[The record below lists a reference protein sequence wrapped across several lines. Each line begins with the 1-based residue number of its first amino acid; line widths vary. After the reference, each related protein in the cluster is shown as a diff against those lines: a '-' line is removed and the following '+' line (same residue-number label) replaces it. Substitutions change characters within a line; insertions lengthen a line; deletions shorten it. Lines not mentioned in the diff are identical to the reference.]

1 MKAIALTVLAALC
14 PIYAALAQTTKA
26 APAQPASGRAATTA
40 PAAVAPAQ
48 AAKAPAAPGAAASAV
63 PRLSP
68 DEAAAWAQKNLEGW
82 PKITIALATTLL
94 EKYGAPESNTPQQL
108 HWSHNGPWNRTILY
122 REGARHNF
130 PRPHQDILEQA
141 VSYKVPPAKI
151 ADLVRYDGSLV
162 FDRTRGELSVHCDTE
177 EHNILTLNI
186 ADDIVKGERDVD
198 QALTYHAQAIRG
210 LETHDPQAYAEKL
223 RFKLPKSAAET
234 ADPADEAALL
244 RHLDAPE

>member
-1 MKAIALTVLAALC
+1 MKAIALAALAALY
-14 PIYAALAQTTKA
+14 PISAALAQTAKA
-26 APAQPASGRAATTA
+26 APAQVAPGHAAPGQATTG
-40 PAAVAPAQ
+40 Q
-48 AAKAPAAPGAAASAV
+48 TAKAPAAPAV

-68 DEAAAWAQKNLEGW
+68 DAAAAWAQKNLEGW
-82 PKITIALATTLL
+82 PKITIALATALL

-141 VSYKVPPAKI
+141 VSYKVPPGKI

-162 FDRTRGELSVHCDTE
+162 VDRTRGELSVHCDTE

-198 QALTYHAQAIRG
+198 QALTYHAQVIRG
-210 LETHDPQAYAEKL
+210 LETHDPQAYAQKL
-223 RFKLPKSAAET
+223 RFKLPQSAAET

>member
-1 MKAIALTVLAALC
+1 MKAIALAVLAALC
-14 PIYAALAQTTKA
+14 PISAALAQT
-26 APAQPASGRAATTA
+26 APS
-40 PAAVAPAQ
+40 Q
-48 AAKAPAAPGAAASAV
+48 AAKSPAASGATPKSATAPSV

-68 DEAAAWAQKNLEGW
+68 TEAAAWAQKNLEGW
-82 PKITIALATTLL
+82 PKLTIALATTLL

-108 HWSHNGPWNRTILY
+108 NWSRNGPWNRTILY

-141 VSYKVPPAKI
+141 VSYKVPPGKI

-162 FDRTRGELSVHCDTE
+162 VDRTRGELSVHCDSE

-198 QALTYHAQAIRG
+198 QALTYHAQVIRG

-223 RFKLPKSAAET
+223 RLKIAKPADT